1 VLVCL
6 NSCGPNR
13 EPLLRF
19 GSRLARRLN
28 RNWFAVHVQSLQES
42 RVISGT
48 EAQGALAESLALAQR
63 LGATVF
69 TFKGDDIVNT
79 VLQFAREYRV
89 GSIVVGRPRVRSCFL
104 ARQFGRL
111 SIAERLMHESNAV
124 TIVVF
129 DAQTFPETA
138 ERKTA
143 IAAAAHSGQHRIRNN
158 RTHAATM
165 AGTWWNMPIMLW
177 STAIEKPVAMQDL
190 LAACL
195 PLDSTRYRLA
205 WQDLLERNR
214 GGGTAVGEDLILL
227 HTRVPRLDP
236 FLAVGVAKLG
246 IHDSE
251 CDRAARIMILLVLPQ
266 SPPDAHLGLVHEV
279 DRMARNGLWRQR
291 VLAATSID
299 EVRTAVESWARAGKV
314 ADQR

>member
-1 VLVCL
+1 MATLARLRELPLRELAAHIDSRQHSPEKGNLSFPDPVLVCL

-111 SIAERLMHESNAV
+111 SIAERLMHESNAG

-143 IAAAAHSGQHRIRNN
+143 IPAAAHSGQHRIRNN
-158 RTHAATM
+158 RTHAAPM

-190 LAACL
+190 LAACSCPRSSIFL
-195 PLDSTRYRLA
+195 RTKSSA
-205 WQDLLERNR
+205 WRAMVYGASACWPRHRSMRCARPSSRGLEPERWPTS
-214 GGGTAVGEDLILL
+214 G
-227 HTRVPRLDP
+227 
-236 FLAVGVAKLG
+236 
-246 IHDSE
+246 
-251 CDRAARIMILLVLPQ
+251 DRARGHAMPR
-266 SPPDAHLGLVHEV
+266 S
-279 DRMARNGLWRQR
+279 
-291 VLAATSID
+291 
-299 EVRTAVESWARAGKV
+299 
-314 ADQR
+314 